1 MPNLTVSDKKG
12 MGVWGLGEK
21 GNIYVHHHGKRNRS
35 VFGIWY
41 LPCFFSFLL
50 FFFFYSGVVIKEV
63 NSGSLSSRTF
73 LKMMMVIIR
82 IDDEMK

>member
-1 MPNLTVSDKKG
+1 M
-12 MGVWGLGEK
+12 GEK
-21 GNIYVHHHGKRNRS
+21 GKIYVHHHGKRNRS

-41 LPCFFSFLL
+41 LPCFFFSSFL
-50 FFFFYSGVVIKEV
+50 FFYSGVVIKEV